1 MLVTTTSN
9 LDPYGLDE
17 RHLDIQSTA
26 CLLDVLKPGLQ
37 KTASTGGDALNSI
50 VKALARMGIK
60 ANIDLGELLK
70 RLADSEGIT
79 KEATDKSGESE
90 ETTVKI
96 ASKKIKD
103 SHYFFDVSR
112 DVVSKEGKSLILVS
126 AYMREGYLGRY
137 LIKRNFW
144 FLPDNGVEASE
155 IYGNLVKECQ
165 RTKKRYY
172 DDKIKIS
179 DIFPEVKSFLDGTR
193 GDLEFEN
200 EDSAGTATYRNRE
213 TGHSALESTPYGRA
227 T

>member
-1 MLVTTTSN
+1 MLVTTSSN
-9 LDPYGLDE
+9 NDPYGLDG
-17 RHLDIQSTA
+17 RRLDIQSTA
-26 CLLDVLKPGLQ
+26 MILDALKPGLH
-37 KTASTGGDALNSI
+37 KTASSRNDSLDSI
-50 VKALARMGIK
+50 VKVLAGMGIR
-60 ANIDLGELLK
+60 ANIDIGELLK
-70 RLADSEGIT
+70 RLADNSGIT
-79 KEATDKSGESE
+79 KEATDKSGDSE
-90 ETTVKI
+90 EETVKI

-103 SHYFFDVSR
+103 SHYFFDVSK

-155 IYGNLVKECQ
+155 IYSNLVKECK

-172 DDKIKIS
+172 DEKIKIS

-193 GDLEFEN
+193 EDLEFES

-213 TGHSALESTPYGRA
+213 TGHSALTSTPYGGA
-227 T
+227 A